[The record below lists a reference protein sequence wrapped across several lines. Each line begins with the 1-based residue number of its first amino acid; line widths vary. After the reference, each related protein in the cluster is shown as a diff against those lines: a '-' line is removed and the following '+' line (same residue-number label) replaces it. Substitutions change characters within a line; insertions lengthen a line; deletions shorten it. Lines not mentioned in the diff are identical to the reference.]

1 MALTNTAP
9 LSVLANGAKVE
20 DVVASKS
27 QDKITIGNEYI
38 SREFSIENGKIL
50 TSEIENSRA
59 NTTLVPQL
67 GSEDFII
74 NTIQENSDLPE
85 VEANSPK
92 EVLDRANWNATLT
105 ANSGTAYPATDI
117 EKLFDGDKNT
127 YIDSYNITGYPT
139 SLKIDLG
146 EVKTVSS
153 FSYQKRPGFTDANY
167 GKNGTMGQYKLYV
180 SEDGENWTEAGEGEF
195 TREDFNLHQEGNL
208 HNVGDVVY
216 GNFDKTYESRYIRID
231 QLSDA
236 LGNTQEFSG
245 AEINLYSDKYEK
257 QRNQ

>member
-1 MALTNTAP
+1 MLQ
-9 LSVLANGAKVE
+9 LVRAKI
-20 DVVASKS
+20 KS
-27 QDKITIGNEYI
+27 LF
-38 SREFSIENGKIL
+38 REFSIENGKVL

-59 NTTLVPQL
+59 NTNLVPQL

-92 EVLDRANWNATLT
+92 EVLDRANWNAILT

-117 EKLFDGDKNT
+117 EKLFDGDKNTYIDSYNITGYPTSLKIDLGEVKTVSSFSYQKRPGFTDANYGDGDKNT

-216 GNFDKTYESRYIRID
+216 GNFDKT
-231 QLSDA
+231 LC
-236 LGNTQEFSG
+236 
-245 AEINLYSDKYEK
+245 K
-257 QRNQ
+257 

>member
-9 LSVLANGAKVE
+9 LSVLANGSKVE

-38 SREFSIENGKIL
+38 SREFSIENGKVL

-153 FSYQKRPGFTDANY
+153 FSYQKDLDLLMLIMAKMELWDSTSF
-167 GKNGTMGQYKLYV
+167 M
-180 SEDGENWTEAGEGEF
+180 
-195 TREDFNLHQEGNL
+195 
-208 HNVGDVVY
+208 
-216 GNFDKTYESRYIRID
+216 
-231 QLSDA
+231 
-236 LGNTQEFSG
+236 
-245 AEINLYSDKYEK
+245 
-257 QRNQ
+257 

>member
-1 MALTNTAP
+1 MQVNKLSKKSLSLTLGLSVALTNTAP

-38 SREFSIENGKIL
+38 SREFSIENGKVL

-59 NTTLVPQL
+59 NTNLVPQL

-92 EVLDRANWNATLT
+92 EVLDRANWNAILT

-127 YIDSYNITGYPT
+127 YIDSYNITGYPCLLYT
-139 SLKIDLG
+139 SPSQRDLH
-146 EVKTVSS
+146 VSRMPS
-153 FSYQKRPGFTDANY
+153 SA
-167 GKNGTMGQYKLYV
+167 
-180 SEDGENWTEAGEGEF
+180 
-195 TREDFNLHQEGNL
+195 
-208 HNVGDVVY
+208 
-216 GNFDKTYESRYIRID
+216 
-231 QLSDA
+231 
-236 LGNTQEFSG
+236 
-245 AEINLYSDKYEK
+245 
-257 QRNQ
+257 